1 MEVKWLE
8 DFLSL
13 ADARSFSI
21 AARERHVTQSAF
33 SRRIQSLEAWM
44 GTQLV
49 NRQVSPIGL
58 TPAGALFR
66 SYAAE
71 ILRNVY
77 AARTLVNGQ
86 RDEVRD
92 AGTVQFSVAHTLV
105 FTFFPEWLRLLN
117 RDYGPIQ
124 PRVAAI
130 NVPEGVVQL
139 MEGRCDLLLSF
150 HHPQLPIL
158 LDPKR
163 FPFVTLGVERISPFS
178 ASDGRGQ
185 PMFRLP
191 GNAESPLP
199 FMAYATGAFLGNVV
213 EMLMLNAPQVCALR
227 RSFETHMSEA
237 LKTMVVAGHGVGWL
251 PESCIQREI
260 ADGSLVRAG
269 SDAWTTAL
277 EVRLYRSNEHTGRA
291 GSLLWDWINHR
302 MAGGHPPT
310 LAFPVA
316 DSAARAGSL
325 QTPQALAAG
334 A

>member
-13 ADARSFSI
+13 ADTRSFST

-49 NRQVSPIGL
+49 NRHVSPASL

-77 AARTLVNGQ
+77 AARTLVGGLHADT
-86 RDEVRD
+86 READ
-92 AGTVQFSVAHTLV
+92 TVQFAVAHTLV
-105 FTFFPEWLRLLN
+105 FTFFPEWLKQLN
-117 RDYGPIQ
+117 RDYGTVR
-124 PRVAAI
+124 PRVAAV

-139 MEGRCDLLLSF
+139 FEGRCDLLLSF

-158 LDPKR
+158 LDPVR
-163 FPFVTLGVERISPFS
+163 FPFLKLGVERILPYS
-178 ASDGRGQ
+178 AGDAHGQ
-185 PMFRLP
+185 PLFRLP
-191 GNAESPLP
+191 GVRDEPLP
-199 FMAYATGAFLGNVV
+199 YMAYASGAFLGNVV
-213 EMLMLNAPQVCALR
+213 EMLLLNAPEPCALR

-237 LKTMVVAGHGVGWL
+237 LKTMVIAGHGVGWL
-251 PESCIQREI
+251 PEGCVQREF

-277 EVRLYRSNEHTGRA
+277 EVRLYRSTEHTGEA
-291 GSLLWDWINHR
+291 GSLLWNWIR
-302 MAGGHPPT
+302 DQMTGGRLASLGASAG
-310 LAFPVA
+310 VER
-316 DSAARAGSL
+316 AA
-325 QTPQALAAG
+325 T
-334 A
+334 